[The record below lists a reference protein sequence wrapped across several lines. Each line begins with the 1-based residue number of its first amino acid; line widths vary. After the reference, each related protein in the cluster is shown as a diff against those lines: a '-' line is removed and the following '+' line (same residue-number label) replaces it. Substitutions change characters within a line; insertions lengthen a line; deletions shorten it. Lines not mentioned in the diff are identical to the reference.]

1 MMGWGWGWG
10 HGMGIGM
17 GVTWLLTL
25 VLIGLVTYLV
35 VRAARRDEPAD
46 RHAPGPR
53 PIARPTAAEILAER
67 YARGEI
73 DTAEYEERLS
83 RLT

>member
-10 HGMGIGM
+10 HGMGLGIGIS
-17 GVTWLLTL
+17 WLLTL
-25 VLIGLVTYLV
+25 ALIGLVTYLV
-35 VRAARRDEPAD
+35 VQSARHEPAEP
-46 RHAPGPR
+46 HASGPR

-73 DTAEYEERLS
+73 DTEEYEERLS
-83 RLT
+83 RLA

>member
-1 MMGWGWGWG
+1 MMGWGWG
-10 HGMGIGM
+10 HGMGVGM
-17 GVTWLLTL
+17 GVSWLLTL
-25 VLIGLVTYLV
+25 VVIGLVTYLV
-35 VRAARRDEPAD
+35 IRSARHDEPAD
-46 RHAPGPR
+46 RQRPGPR
-53 PIARPTAAEILAER
+53 PTARPTAAEILAER

>member
-10 HGMGIGM
+10 HGMGVGM
-17 GVTWLLTL
+17 GITWLLTL
-25 VLIGLVTYLV
+25 VVIGLVTYLV
-35 VRAARRDEPAD
+35 VRAARHDEPAD
-46 RHAPGPR
+46 RHSPGPR

-73 DTAEYEERLS
+73 DTAEYEERIS
-83 RLT
+83 RLA